1 MYRPTELFI
10 GLRYL
15 RAERRNRYVSLF
27 SFVSILGIALGVWL
41 LIIILSVMNG
51 FEKEVRD
58 RILNMISHITVSGYN
73 GKLTDWKEVVKQV
86 EQHPEVTGT
95 APYIRAEGMLIYNN
109 QVNGAL
115 FRGIDPEMEK
125 TISRVGEHMVSGKLS
140 NLKPGEFGI
149 ILGQDL
155 AFRLGVDVGE
165 KVTMVTPSANI
176 TPAGVVPRLKRF
188 TVIGLFKVGFHEYD
202 SALGLIHLQDAQRV
216 FRLKGYVS
224 GVQVQVKNLFEVA
237 SVRQKLSETS
247 LSDYWI
253 KDWSYY
259 HQNWFSAV
267 KMEKRMMSVILFVI
281 ILVVSINIVS
291 SLIMIVTDKRS
302 DIAILRTFGASTGSI
317 MRIFLVQG
325 SVVGVIGTFTGVIT
339 GVITA
344 LNLEAI
350 YQWIEKTLSMELI
363 DGSVY
368 LISDLPS
375 DLHWDQV
382 ILIGSISLVMS
393 MLATSFPAW
402 TASRTQPADA
412 LRYE

>member
-1 MYRPTELFI
+1 MFRPTELFI

-27 SFVSILGIALGVWL
+27 SLVSILGISLGVWL

-73 GKLTDWKEVVKQV
+73 GKLTDWNKVVKQV
-86 EQHPEVTGT
+86 EKTPQVTGT
-95 APYIRAEGMLIYNN
+95 APFISAEGMLIYNQ
-109 QVNGAL
+109 QVHGAL
-115 FRGIDPEMEK
+115 FRGIDPESEK
-125 TISRVGEHMVSGKLS
+125 AVSKVGAHMVSGKLD

-155 AFRLGVDVGE
+155 AFRLGLDVGD

-176 TPAGVVPRLKRF
+176 TPAGVLPRLKRF
-188 TVIGLFKVGFHEYD
+188 TVVGIFKVGFHEYD
-202 SALGLIHLQDAQRV
+202 SAVGLVNLHDAQRV
-216 FRLKGYVS
+216 FRLKGFVT
-224 GVQVQVKNLFEVA
+224 GVQVQVENLFNVAEV
-237 SVRQKLSETS
+237 RKKLTDT
-247 LSDYWI
+247 LATDYWI

-259 HQNWFSAV
+259 HSNWFSAV

-302 DIAILRTFGASTGSI
+302 DIAILRTFGASTGKI
-317 MRIFLVQG
+317 MRIFLLQG
-325 SVVGVIGTFTGVIT
+325 SVVGIIGTFAGVIT

-350 YQWIEKTLSMELI
+350 YQWLEKTLSMELI
-363 DGSVY
+363 DSSVY

-382 ILIGSISLVMS
+382 ILIATVSLIMS
-393 MLATSFPAW
+393 MLATIFPAW